1 MCSGEE
7 LVWMVVPTPLLV
19 WSWAAEKPL
28 LWPHPRTADRA
39 PLLGRGSLVK
49 AERRKRFLTGFI
61 CPSQE

>member
-1 MCSGEE
+1 
-7 LVWMVVPTPLLV
+7 MVVPTPLLV